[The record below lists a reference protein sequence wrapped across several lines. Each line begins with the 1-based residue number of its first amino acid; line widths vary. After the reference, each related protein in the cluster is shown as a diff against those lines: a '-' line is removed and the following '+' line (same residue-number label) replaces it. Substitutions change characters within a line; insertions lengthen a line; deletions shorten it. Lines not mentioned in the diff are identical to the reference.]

1 MRISTIAVVLVLL
14 GGAVGYCL
22 GAQQRRVEPDAY
34 GFAPPASQSAAD
46 ELTVRNY
53 FRDHPD
59 DPLGITKPQPA
70 APAPGTPAP
79 PASQKFAFSNRYDC
93 EVLAMRAE
101 QADTAMGRALLAA
114 HPELD
119 APVSANAPAALPAEP
134 ECEPLTFAQVHAAGF
149 MLVPRE
155 SPRDS
160 GGNSND

>member
-1 MRISTIAVVLVLL
+1 GLLISTIAVVLVWL

-34 GFAPPASQSAAD
+34 GFAPPAPQSAAD

-70 APAPGTPAP
+70 APASGTPAP

-93 EVLAMRAE
+93 EAMAVH
-101 QADTAMGRALLAA
+101 LSK
-114 HPELD
+114 ELR
-119 APVSANAPAALPAEP
+119 
-134 ECEPLTFAQVHAAGF
+134 CEPLTFAQVHAAGF
-149 MLVPRE
+149 VLF
-155 SPRDS
+155 PRDS
-160 GGNSND
+160 GCNCN